1 MHVSLSYTC
10 TGFSYLDI
18 DLSAFSYTA
27 KRGVQIA
34 GMILGARARAY
45 SHSCRPHWFLFAESV
60 LFFPGNSRKDFV
72 QSFQTIRQHR
82 LVNLEVGM
90 VKGIGF
96 SWNPSEKY
104 AEKSPGFLEIPV
116 GIIPGQKQLVLIFQ
130 DKMFPKYLFPG
141 GSGNP
146 GKAGIIGKRKHRR
159 LRIFDLN
166 PGPVRFS
173 ISCKTACI
181 FSSKA

>member
-45 SHSCRPHWFLFAESV
+45 SHSCAPHWFLFAESV

-82 LVNLEVGM
+82 LVNLEFGM

-141 GSGNP
+141 GSGQRVRRHL
-146 GKAGIIGKRKHRR
+146 GKRKHRS
-159 LRIFDLN
+159 LGYSISILV
-166 PGPVRFS
+166 PVRFS

>member
-1 MHVSLSYTC
+1 MLFHNNIIKKPVHVSLSYTC

-82 LVNLEVGM
+82 LVNLEFGM

-141 GSGNP
+141 G
-146 GKAGIIGKRKHRR
+146 
-159 LRIFDLN
+159 DLYSY
-166 PGPVRFS
+166 PMRFLL
-173 ISCKTACI
+173 
-181 FSSKA
+181 F